1 MDHNTDPNCNYFCVH
16 ESIEKKQNDIIKE
29 FQKTIDDLKKDKS
42 SE

>member
-1 MDHNTDPNCNYFCVH
+1 MKV
-16 ESIEKKQNDIIKE
+16 SRKSKNDIIKE